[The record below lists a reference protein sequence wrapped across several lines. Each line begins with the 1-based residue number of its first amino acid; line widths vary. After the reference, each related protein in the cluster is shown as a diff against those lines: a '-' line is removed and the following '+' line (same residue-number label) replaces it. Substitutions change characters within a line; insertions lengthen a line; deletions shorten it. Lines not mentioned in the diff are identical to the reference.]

1 MSTTTD
7 SPRMWTRDT
16 LAEHLELE
24 FITKLR
30 DAQGS
35 IPSERFLSESLG
47 VSRSLVREVLRGFE
61 QRGIVDIIPGKGA
74 FARNPSQSDLV
85 RAMHRSFEA
94 RNSTFADFAEAR
106 ETIEVET
113 ARLSARRATSEDI
126 RSLSRALADLE
137 ASNSLVERAIADIA
151 FHCLVARAS
160 HNQVLTTLFD
170 SISAQILGSILR
182 SLADGSMAFRDT
194 TCQKLV
200 LASIIRAEPNAA
212 AEAMALHLHKYNSLQ
227 TSETDD
233 RLTQIVT
240 DVLQRTYGRSVS
252 LDELVAEAIN
262 HYSEENE
269 NGRGNGQ

>member
-1 MSTTTD
+1 
-7 SPRMWTRDT
+7 
-16 LAEHLELE
+16 
-24 FITKLR
+24 
-30 DAQGS
+30 
-35 IPSERFLSESLG
+35 
-47 VSRSLVREVLRGFE
+47 
-61 QRGIVDIIPGKGA
+61 
-74 FARNPSQSDLV
+74 
-85 RAMHRSFEA
+85 
-94 RNSTFADFAEAR
+94 
-106 ETIEVET
+106 
-113 ARLSARRATSEDI
+113 
-126 RSLSRALADLE
+126 
-137 ASNSLVERAIADIA
+137 
-151 FHCLVARAS
+151 
-160 HNQVLTTLFD
+160 
-170 SISAQILGSILR
+170 
-182 SLADGSMAFRDT
+182 MAFRDT